1 MNYLVL
7 ISVLYIFKNRRF
19 RCLMENCADLFDDL
33 SILLGTG
40 LGQSLLKSQVW
51 DILVEAGF

>member
-1 MNYLVL
+1 
-7 ISVLYIFKNRRF
+7 
-19 RCLMENCADLFDDL
+19 MENCVDLFDDL

-51 DILVEAGF
+51 DIFGD